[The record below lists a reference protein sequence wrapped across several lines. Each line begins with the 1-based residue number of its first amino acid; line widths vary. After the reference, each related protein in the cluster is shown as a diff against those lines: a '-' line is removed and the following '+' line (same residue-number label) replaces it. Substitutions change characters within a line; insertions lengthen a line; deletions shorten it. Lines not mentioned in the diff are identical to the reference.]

1 MSQSDYDPIPPL
13 HRPRRLR
20 AHPALRR
27 LVSETTLA
35 VDDLVLPLFVVEGEG
50 VRDEV
55 RSKPGVFRESL
66 DRIGESARA
75 AQELG
80 LPAVILFGIPGEKDA
95 EGTSSWQNEGIVQQ
109 ALETIA
115 SAAPELLRIVDLCF
129 CEYTDHGHCGVLDEA
144 GHVRNDPTLKNLV
157 IQARSLA
164 NAGAQVIAP
173 SGMMDGAVAALREG
187 LDDVGHEAIPIL
199 SYAAKYASAF
209 YGPFRDA
216 ADSTPSFGDRRGYQQ
231 DPANTDEALREVALD
246 LEQGADMIMVKP
258 AMPCLDIVRRV
269 HETFEAP
276 LAAYQVSGEYAMMK
290 AACERGWLEEER
302 VMEESL
308 LAIKRAGADFILT
321 YWAREM
327 AARLGG

>member
-1 MSQSDYDPIPPL
+1 MTLWAEIVPPL
-13 HRPRRLR
+13 RAGAKYSYAPGPGADASTAFLVCSAPIVIDGPPEYFGSYEPGPTRASQRGLR
-20 AHPALRR
+20 
-27 LVSETTLA
+27 T
-35 VDDLVLPLFVVEGEG
+35 
-50 VRDEV
+50 
-55 RSKPGVFRESL
+55 
-66 DRIGESARA
+66 
-75 AQELG
+75 
-80 LPAVILFGIPGEKDA
+80 
-95 EGTSSWQNEGIVQQ
+95 
-109 ALETIA
+109 
-115 SAAPELLRIVDLCF
+115 SAAGCAAKLAPLPD
-129 CEYTDHGHCGVLDEA
+129 GGGVLDEA

-276 LAAYQVSGEYAMMK
+276 RSTAATSG
-290 AACERGWLEEER
+290 
-302 VMEESL
+302 
-308 LAIKRAGADFILT
+308 
-321 YWAREM
+321 
-327 AARLGG
+327 